1 MLKPYRTVQDVLSSP
16 WAQVQRVKRSPQQT
30 DRVLRSTKLEDSI
43 YRDLRMEDT
52 GMDEIENSAG
62 EKLRSFPALSRDI
75 FQSFYS
81 LMPRRNADDDL
92 STAARKINMP
102 ILEHITQSEDY
113 PTLKEVCEGRELP
126 AYEAATEFVARASG
140 ELEDLL
146 TQLGGKPGAI
156 RVRVPV
162 TEGGETNI
170 YLAYCRDNKRT
181 AEILSRELVKETMNR
196 QTNQYEKLANISY
209 DKVDGVFR
217 CDNMVMDDAVDVREC
232 CRKAEELFELYQSCA
247 NRKQIE
253 TICTNFL
260 RGIEATKLSITGH
273 MYFVPRTYMERVDI
287 FEDFITL
294 LSGLNKKQTPL
305 VVNSFYIIDDAKQR
319 DKMTEEFY
327 LAVKKEIATYQEKC
341 DYLIKS
347 GSQSP
352 AVMDRW
358 VLKVQALEQKK
369 RHYEGVLQ
377 RELDGLDDEF
387 SVLKFLSQELQV
399 RANSIRSQR
408 FPTKKAA

>member
-1 MLKPYRTVQDVLSSP
+1 MILPEKTYLYNGEGFGGSFTITLYEDGTFTYYEGMLSSYIGTGSFMLDGDTVIMTDDGHGGYGLVNHFRHDGDDLVFIE
-16 WAQVQRVKRSPQQT
+16 QDSDNFVYVKVKDGEKFHCT
-30 DRVLRSTKLEDSI
+30 GEAFKLNDMTAVVIKWFDYLETPDEMKWDGSI
-43 YRDLRMEDT
+43 DINLPEFPDVTFRWTYGEIVAVKGNKTTSLYT
-52 GMDEIENSAG
+52 GMPIWNTY
-62 EKLRSFPALSRDI
+62 FC
-75 FQSFYS
+75 
-81 LMPRRNADDDL
+81 DL
-92 STAARKINMP
+92 TGDGLPEFCSTI
-102 ILEHITQSEDY
+102 SW
-113 PTLKEVCEGRELP
+113 G
-126 AYEAATEFVARASG
+126 SG
-140 ELEDLL
+140 M
-146 TQLGGKPGAI
+146 I
-156 RVRVPV
+156 
-162 TEGGETNI
+162 
-170 YLAYCRDNKRT
+170 
-181 AEILSRELVKETMNR
+181 
-196 QTNQYEKLANISY
+196 
-209 DKVDGVFR
+209 
-217 CDNMVMDDAVDVREC
+217 DNMVMDDAVDVREC

>member
-1 MLKPYRTVQDVLSSP
+1 MDNVISMDRFIGAAKGDEQQMLGKFLYFSLANLLV
-16 WAQVQRVKRSPQQT
+16 
-30 DRVLRSTKLEDSI
+30 DRE
-43 YRDLRMEDT
+43 E
-52 GMDEIENSAG
+52 
-62 EKLRSFPALSRDI
+62 
-75 FQSFYS
+75 
-81 LMPRRNADDDL
+81 L
-92 STAARKINMP
+92 ST
-102 ILEHITQSEDY
+102 L
-113 PTLKEVCEGRELP
+113 CESVGVPYAGCNRLSVGDAFRSATGDIRE
-126 AYEAATEFVARASG
+126 
-140 ELEDLL
+140 
-146 TQLGGKPGAI
+146 
-156 RVRVPV
+156 RVPV
-162 TEGGETNI
+162 MENGETNI
-170 YLAYCRDNKRT
+170 YLAYCRDNKHT
-181 AEILSRELVKETMNR
+181 ADVFSRELVKETLNR
-196 QTNQYEKLANISY
+196 HTNQYEKLANISY

-232 CRKAEELFELYQSCA
+232 CRRAEELFELYQRCA

-273 MYFVPRTYMERVDI
+273 MYFVPRTYMDRVDI

-347 GSQSP
+347 SSQSP

-358 VLKVQALEQKK
+358 VLKVQALEEKK
-369 RHYEGVLQ
+369 RHYETVLQ

-399 RANSIRSQR
+399 RANSIRNQR
-408 FPTKKAA
+408 FQKAA